1 MLTYYLK
8 RKYKLFNTVS
18 INYIEGQVYM
28 VDCWLHIIQPG
39 APIILDG
46 YPIMLLVCGSKR
58 YGLEGKVNDI
68 KTKKRQG
75 LMTIKIEL
83 SHLGWGIWAQ
93 RDRFLMGGTHSFYC
107 TEQKHRGQ
115 FLFFLQLQCFC
126 CIFAQITISCI
137 PYYYYFKKTMWFLS
151 CYYIQQ
157 PEKCWKKKKGSVNSS
172 IHLY

>member
-68 KTKKRQG
+68 KTKK
-75 LMTIKIEL
+75 
-83 SHLGWGIWAQ
+83 
-93 RDRFLMGGTHSFYC
+93 D
-107 TEQKHRGQ
+107 
-115 FLFFLQLQCFC
+115 
-126 CIFAQITISCI
+126 
-137 PYYYYFKKTMWFLS
+137 
-151 CYYIQQ
+151 
-157 PEKCWKKKKGSVNSS
+157 KG
-172 IHLY
+172 